1 MEETAQDYVKYWPNL
16 AYFNILC
23 EDQKD
28 LVQKYQIR
36 GSKPATDYLKAEK
49 HIFLPT
55 HLKIYN
61 TLRNIKEKKKS

>member
-1 MEETAQDYVKYWPNL
+1 MEETLRDYVKYWTNL
-16 AYFNILC
+16 ARSSILH

-28 LVQKYQIR
+28 LVQKHQIR
-36 GSKPATDYLKAEK
+36 GSKPVTDYLKAEK
-49 HIFLPT
+49 HIFLPA